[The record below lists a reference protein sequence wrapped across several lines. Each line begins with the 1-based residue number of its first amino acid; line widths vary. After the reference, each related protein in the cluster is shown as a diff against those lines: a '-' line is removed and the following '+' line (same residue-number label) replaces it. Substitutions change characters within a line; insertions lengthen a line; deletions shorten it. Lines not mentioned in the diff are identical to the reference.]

1 MTPCKKTKIRTLRAL
16 SQTKFIRV
24 NWILAWER
32 CSRNYPSTSKEG
44 LIAKALLET
53 LQDNEAS
60 SNTCPSQKQH
70 KET

>member
-1 MTPCKKTKIRTLRAL
+1 
-16 SQTKFIRV
+16 
-24 NWILAWER
+24 
-32 CSRNYPSTSKEG
+32 

-70 KET
+70 KETWPCGGNILGFNPKILDKPKMIYIFWNFKWMLMKET